1 MGVLA
6 VEFRATA
13 RNWWVFLVSNKASF
27 EGRRDGNEG
36 QGAGVVQ
43 IGVDGGGNVGNAV
56 EHRCFCWAGIHVKNR
71 FRTRL
76 K

>member
-1 MGVLA
+1 
-6 VEFRATA
+6 
-13 RNWWVFLVSNKASF
+13 
-27 EGRRDGNEG
+27 
-36 QGAGVVQ
+36 
-43 IGVDGGGNVGNAV
+43 VGNAV